1 MLESSMRDSSNMQ
14 ARPVAGKG
22 AKGHRTIHSYTTALY
37 RLLATRRCLTAY
49 ARARG
54 AEPGCQARARRAR
67 GAHAGGGALRPEPD
81 DLAPQPLN
89 LQLLRLHLPLAGNA
103 CRGSAANSFDPFAQH
118 VLVHVQ
124 IARRLRRALVLASL
138 EKPPTGARRRQS
150 YQPAQQ
156 LHSDVSWSAP
166 PGRGMLTAWLRSGCK
181 ALYRP
186 QSSVDRPRA
195 ASKGLMAGAGNVG
208 LH

>member
-1 MLESSMRDSSNMQ
+1 MTALAGSGVAVTNPVANSAAAANPIGSFMVKSSIWDSSNMQ

-103 CRGSAANSFDPFAQH
+103 CRGSAANSLTLCTAFSCTSRSHAACGARSYSH
-118 VLVHVQ
+118 RWRS
-124 IARRLRRALVLASL
+124 RRL
-138 EKPPTGARRRQS
+138 AR
-150 YQPAQQ
+150 
-156 LHSDVSWSAP
+156 
-166 PGRGMLTAWLRSGCK
+166 
-181 ALYRP
+181 
-186 QSSVDRPRA
+186 
-195 ASKGLMAGAGNVG
+195 GAGRVISPRNNCTVTFRG
-208 LH
+208 VRRPAAAC